1 MAERPGLRPL
11 DWIVRSLYDLSLN
24 ELEALVES
32 MAQPAYR
39 ARQVWEW
46 AYRRYAAS
54 YDEMANVPAA
64 LRARLAAELPF
75 PALTTVAEQ
84 TSDDG
89 LTRKQLIRLRDGKLI
104 ESVLMLYDPRG
115 DSRGRA
121 TVCVSSQAGCAMGCV
136 FCATGQ
142 AGFER
147 NLSTG
152 EIVGQIVRF
161 AREQA
166 KRSGR
171 PLTNVVFMG
180 MGEPMANYDAVMRAV
195 RSINDPA
202 GIGMAARHVT
212 ISTVG
217 LVRGIRKLAE
227 EPLQLGLAVS
237 LHAPD
242 QDLREQMI
250 PTAHRFTLPEIID
263 ACRDYVSKTGRRMT
277 FEYCLVSGVNDAP
290 SQARALASLLD
301 GLLCHVNLI
310 PVNPTADESIRRPTR
325 TRSLT
330 FQRALAER
338 GIACT
343 VRAERG
349 VEIAAACGQLRGTAG
364 EGYASSEAVR
374 PRRVRVRAARQR
386 AISTP

>member
-1 MAERPGLRPL
+1 MQ
-11 DWIVRSLYDLSLN
+11 SLYDLQLS
-24 ELEALVES
+24 ELEALVTS
-32 MAQPAYR
+32 MGQPAYR

-46 AYRRYAAS
+46 AYRRLAAS
-54 YDEMANVPAA
+54 YDEMSNVPAA
-64 LRARLAAELPF
+64 LRSRLAAELPL
-75 PALTTVAEQ
+75 PKLMTVAEQ

-89 LTRKQLIRLRDGKLI
+89 LTRKKLIRLHDGRLI

-142 AGFER
+142 GGFER

-152 EIVGQIVRF
+152 EIVGQIVGF

-166 KRSGR
+166 ERRGR
-171 PLTNVVFMG
+171 ALTNVVFMG
-180 MGEPMANYDAVMRAV
+180 MGEPMANYEPVMRAV
-195 RSINDPA
+195 RIINDTA
-202 GIGMAARHVT
+202 GMAMAARHIT

-242 QDLREQMI
+242 QQLREQMI
-250 PTAHRFTLPEIID
+250 PTAHRFTLPEIVD
-263 ACRDYVSKTGRRMT
+263 ACRDYVSKTGRRVT

-290 SQARALASLLD
+290 AQARQLAALLD

-310 PVNPTADESIRRPTR
+310 PVNPTGDASIRRPTR

-349 VEIAAACGQLRGTAG
+349 VEIAAACGQLRGAG
-364 EGYASSEAVR
+364 NGYESPA
-374 PRRVRVRAARQR
+374 PTRRRTSAGAH
-386 AISTP
+386 